1 MNGKSDWLL
10 KLLEN
15 SVEYLVVYLF
25 LKFPTNPV
33 EKVTQVFVVIPVEN
47 FPGRN
52 GISKKVFLFPIRMAP
67 IEIFVLFVLRP
78 LTPVAGFVA
87 VLR

>member
-15 SVEYLVVYLF
+15 SVEFLVVYLF

-33 EKVTQVFVVIPVEN
+33 EKVTQVVIPVEN

-52 GISKKVFLFPIRMAP
+52 GISEKVFLFFPSEWP
-67 IEIFVLFVLRP
+67 QSKFLSYLF
-78 LTPVAGFVA
+78 
-87 VLR
+87 

>member
-1 MNGKSDWLL
+1 MNGKSDWFL

-15 SVEYLVVYLF
+15 SVEFLVVYLF

-33 EKVTQVFVVIPVEN
+33 EKVTQLFVVIPVEN

-52 GISKKVFLFPIRMAP
+52 RIPEKVFLFFPSEWP
-67 IEIFVLFVLRP
+67 QSKFLSYLF
-78 LTPVAGFVA
+78 
-87 VLR
+87 